1 MRRREVP
8 EMNFVVLDARIDAL
22 AEQLASARE
31 RDDAHRLAD
40 ELAHVI
46 WLKEEMARRFAEVGA
61 LAHA

>member
-1 MRRREVP
+1 
-8 EMNFVVLDARIDAL
+8 MNFVVLDARIDAL